1 VKSER
6 LDEFD
11 WRDGTVRWRRD
22 GQGPPVVL
30 CHGTPWSSQVWAGVA
45 RALAARW
52 TVYRWDMLGYG
63 TSDMHDGQDVSLV
76 AQGELLAALL
86 GHWSLPRPAVVAHDV
101 GGAVALRA
109 HLVHGQPFSSL
120 ALVDVVAL
128 APWGSQFFQ
137 LVRNHHAVFEQL
149 PSALHAALVRAYI
162 AGASHR
168 GLADAD
174 LDRLAAPWL
183 DAAGQ
188 PAFYRQIA
196 QADQRYTD
204 EIEPLYSQIGVP
216 TLIVWGT
223 ADDWIPVDRAQQLH
237 HLIPGSRIELID
249 DAGHLVQEDR
259 PTELCLML
267 HRWLIERPGEQ
278 IEAAR

>member
-1 VKSER
+1 MKSER

-109 HLVHGQPFSSL
+109 HLIHGQLFSSL

-137 LVRNHHAVFEQL
+137 LVRSHHAVFEQL

-196 QADQRYTD
+196 QADQRHTD
-204 EIEPLYSQIGVP
+204 DIEPHYGRLDLPVHI
-216 TLIVWGT
+216 IWGT
-223 ADDWIPVDRAQQLH
+223 DDAWIPVATAHRLQKRIPGATLR
-237 HLIPGSRIELID
+237 LIPE
-249 DAGHLVQEDR
+249 AGHLIHLDA
-259 PTELCLML
+259 PAELAVELD
-267 HRWLIERPGEQ
+267 RWLERNGSGSL
-278 IEAAR
+278 

>member
-1 VKSER
+1 MKGER

-109 HLVHGQPFSSL
+109 HLIHGQPFSSL
-120 ALVDVVAL
+120 VLVDVVAL

-183 DAAGQ
+183 DASGQ

-196 QADQRYTD
+196 QADQRHTD
-204 EIEPLYSQIGVP
+204 DIEPHYGRLDLPVHVI
-216 TLIVWGT
+216 WGT
-223 ADDWIPVDRAQQLH
+223 DDAWIPVATAHRLRKRIPGATLR
-237 HLIPGSRIELID
+237 LIPE
-249 DAGHLVQEDR
+249 AGHLIHLDA
-259 PTELCLML
+259 PAELAVELD
-267 HRWLIERPGEQ
+267 RWLERNGSGSL
-278 IEAAR
+278 

>member
-1 VKSER
+1 MKSER

-30 CHGTPWSSQVWAGVA
+30 CHGTPWSSQVWTGVA

-76 AQGELLAALL
+76 AQGELFAALL

-109 HLVHGQPFSSL
+109 HLVHGQWFSSL

-128 APWGSQFFQ
+128 APWGSPFFQ

-196 QADQRYTD
+196 QADQRHTD
-204 EIEPLYSQIGVP
+204 DIEPHYGRLDLPVHI
-216 TLIVWGT
+216 IWGT
-223 ADDWIPVDRAQQLH
+223 DDAWIPVATAHRLQKRIPGATLR
-237 HLIPGSRIELID
+237 LIPE
-249 DAGHLVQEDR
+249 AGHLIHFDA
-259 PTELCLML
+259 PAELAVELD
-267 HRWLIERPGEQ
+267 RWLERNGSGSL
-278 IEAAR
+278 

>member
-1 VKSER
+1 MKSER

-30 CHGTPWSSQVWAGVA
+30 CHGTPWSSHVWTGVA

-76 AQGELLAALL
+76 AQGELFAALL

-109 HLVHGQPFSSL
+109 HLVHGQWFSSL

-128 APWGSQFFQ
+128 APWGSPFFQ

-196 QADQRYTD
+196 QADQRHTD
-204 EIEPLYSQIGVP
+204 DIEPHYGRLDLPVHI
-216 TLIVWGT
+216 IWGT
-223 ADDWIPVDRAQQLH
+223 DDAWIPVATAHRLQKRIPGATLR
-237 HLIPGSRIELID
+237 LIPE
-249 DAGHLVQEDR
+249 AGHLIHFDA
-259 PTELCLML
+259 PAELAVELD
-267 HRWLIERPGEQ
+267 RWLERNGSGSL
-278 IEAAR
+278 

>member
-1 VKSER
+1 MRSEL

-11 WRDGTVRWRRD
+11 WRGGTVRWRRD

-109 HLVHGQPFSSL
+109 HLIHGQPFSSL

-149 PSALHAALVRAYI
+149 PSTLHAALVRAYI

-196 QADQRYTD
+196 QADQRHTD
-204 EIEPLYSQIGVP
+204 DIEPHYGRLEMPVHI
-216 TLIVWGT
+216 IWGT
-223 ADDWIPVDRAQQLH
+223 DDAWIPVATAHRLQKRIPGATLR
-237 HLIPGSRIELID
+237 LIPE
-249 DAGHLVQEDR
+249 AGHLIHLDAAA
-259 PTELCLML
+259 ELAVELD
-267 HRWLIERPGEQ
+267 RWLERNGSGSP
-278 IEAAR
+278 

>member
-1 VKSER
+1 MKGER

-63 TSDMHDGQDVSLV
+63 TSDMHDGQDVSLA

-109 HLVHGQPFSSL
+109 HLIHGQPFSAL

-137 LVRNHHAVFEQL
+137 LVRNHHAVFEKL

-196 QADQRYTD
+196 QADQRHTD
-204 EIEPLYSQIGVP
+204 DIESHYGRLDLPVHVI
-216 TLIVWGT
+216 WGT
-223 ADDWIPVDRAQQLH
+223 DDAWIPVATAHRLQKRIPGATLR
-237 HLIPGSRIELID
+237 LIPE
-249 DAGHLVQEDR
+249 AGHLIHLDA
-259 PTELCLML
+259 PAELAVELD
-267 HRWLIERPGEQ
+267 RWLERNGSGSL
-278 IEAAR
+278 

>member
-1 VKSER
+1 MKSER

-86 GHWSLPRPAVVAHDV
+86 GHWSLPRPAVMAHDV

-196 QADQRYTD
+196 QADQRHTD
-204 EIEPLYSQIGVP
+204 DIEPHYGRLDLPVHI
-216 TLIVWGT
+216 IWGT
-223 ADDWIPVDRAQQLH
+223 DDAWIPVATARRLQRRIPGATLR
-237 HLIPGSRIELID
+237 LIPE
-249 DAGHLVQEDR
+249 AGHLIHLDA
-259 PTELCLML
+259 PAELAVELD
-267 HRWLIERPGEQ
+267 RWLERNGSGSL
-278 IEAAR
+278 

>member
-196 QADQRYTD
+196 QADQRHTD
-204 EIEPLYSQIGVP
+204 DIEPHYGRLDLPVHI
-216 TLIVWGT
+216 IWGT
-223 ADDWIPVDRAQQLH
+223 DDAWIPVATAHRLQRRIPGATLR
-237 HLIPGSRIELID
+237 LIPE
-249 DAGHLVQEDR
+249 AGHLIHLDA
-259 PTELCLML
+259 PAELAVELD
-267 HRWLIERPGEQ
+267 RWLERNGSGSL
-278 IEAAR
+278 

>member
-1 VKSER
+1 MKSER

-30 CHGTPWSSQVWAGVA
+30 CHGTPWSSHVWTGVA

-109 HLVHGQPFSSL
+109 HLVHGQWFSSL

-196 QADQRYTD
+196 QADQRHTD
-204 EIEPLYSQIGVP
+204 DIEPHYGRLDLPVHI
-216 TLIVWGT
+216 IWGT
-223 ADDWIPVDRAQQLH
+223 DDAWIPVATAHRLQRRIPGATLR
-237 HLIPGSRIELID
+237 LIPE
-249 DAGHLVQEDR
+249 AGHLIHFDA
-259 PTELCLML
+259 PAELAVELD
-267 HRWLIERPGEQ
+267 RWLERNGSGSL
-278 IEAAR
+278 

>member
-1 VKSER
+1 MKSER

-63 TSDMHDGQDVSLV
+63 TSDMRDGQDVSLV

-109 HLVHGQPFSSL
+109 HLIHGQPFSSL

-196 QADQRYTD
+196 QADQRHTD
-204 EIEPLYSQIGVP
+204 DIEPHYGRLDLPVHVI
-216 TLIVWGT
+216 WGT
-223 ADDWIPVDRAQQLH
+223 DDAWIPVATAHRLQKRIPGATLR
-237 HLIPGSRIELID
+237 LIPE
-249 DAGHLVQEDR
+249 AGHLIHLDA
-259 PTELCLML
+259 PAELAVELD
-267 HRWLIERPGEQ
+267 RWLERNGSGSL
-278 IEAAR
+278 

>member
-1 VKSER
+1 MKSER

-63 TSDMHDGQDVSLV
+63 TSDMRDGQDVSLV

-109 HLVHGQPFSSL
+109 HLIHGQPFSSL

-196 QADQRYTD
+196 QADQRHTD
-204 EIEPLYSQIGVP
+204 DIESHYGRLDLPVHVI
-216 TLIVWGT
+216 WGT
-223 ADDWIPVDRAQQLH
+223 DDAWIPVATAHRLQKRIPGATLR
-237 HLIPGSRIELID
+237 LIPE
-249 DAGHLVQEDR
+249 AGHLIHLDA
-259 PTELCLML
+259 PAELAVELD
-267 HRWLIERPGEQ
+267 RWLERNGSGSL
-278 IEAAR
+278 